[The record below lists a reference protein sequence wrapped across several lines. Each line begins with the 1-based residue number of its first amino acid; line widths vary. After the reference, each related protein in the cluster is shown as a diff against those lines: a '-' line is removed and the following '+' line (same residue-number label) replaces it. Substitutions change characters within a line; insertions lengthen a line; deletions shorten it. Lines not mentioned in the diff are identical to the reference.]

1 MNQRRSNVSH
11 PLLKCPCLQLLFEHY
26 YIDILILQ
34 IYYTFTAIAIVT
46 LNGLLLYK
54 LLKKKLKMRAD
65 KMFIILSCSNIGVGL
80 SSVPISSLP
89 LFIKNFDVLCM
100 LSPILRFFFYIPYSF
115 SWSVITIVA
124 LDRVLIIAKGY
135 RYKKHVI
142 MKNLYGLTIFSLLMN
157 LIMAITVAMDGEL
170 LEGLSFAMRYTQTVG
185 EVFLIIVTIV
195 AYMYLVY
202 FVCSKSREIANQRLA
217 ELKLTRNC

>member
-11 PLLKCPCLQLLFEHY
+11 PLLKCPCLQLLFEY
-26 YIDILILQ
+26 YFIDILILQ
-34 IYYTFTAIAIVT
+34 IYYIFTAIAIVT

-124 LDRVLIIAKGY
+124 LDRVLIIAKG
-135 RYKKHVI
+135 
-142 MKNLYGLTIFSLLMN
+142 
-157 LIMAITVAMDGEL
+157 
-170 LEGLSFAMRYTQTVG
+170 
-185 EVFLIIVTIV
+185 
-195 AYMYLVY
+195 
-202 FVCSKSREIANQRLA
+202 
-217 ELKLTRNC
+217 